1 MSRISTLS
9 RIVDVLVI
17 VNVGKAIA
25 TNNLSK
31 YVFMVDTTGYSG
43 DGSEGGNGLITT
55 CHEHDTIVWTVASI
69 DPAETIR
76 ILGFS
81 GQAIPDIVHPRPYP
95 QHGGT
100 VWGGRVNE
108 VGTKVQYT
116 MTLLLAGSKHLTFDP
131 FITATRK
138 LEPLLPPIHGAA

>member
-1 MSRISTLS
+1 MSRISALS

-25 TNNLSK
+25 NNNLSK

-55 CHEHDTIVWTVASI
+55 CHEHDTI

-81 GQAIPDIVHPRPYP
+81 GQAIPYMVHPRLYP
-95 QHGGT
+95 QHGGA

-108 VGTKVQYT
+108 AGTKVQYT

-138 LEPLLPPIHGAA
+138 LEPLLPPVHGAA